1 MRSYNSVTGAIEPVF
16 VSFEP
21 GVAVKNNVQL
31 SHRIECVRAV
41 YWQAI
46 CVKGEITAQFVLLQI
61 SDMTMYNAN
70 EGLSGYPLPLSALES
85 VIIPATPWEICRP
98 NRDRVT
104 SFTVRLATPA
114 GADFTGHSGVQL
126 WLLFESAPTG
136 QAINTAVISG
146 VGRNDT
152 RFDYLSASNQFKNN

>member
-16 VSFEP
+16 VSFNAGE
-21 GVAVKNNVQL
+21 AVKNNVQL
-31 SHRIECVRAV
+31 SHRIECVRTV
-41 YWQAI
+41 YWQAL
-46 CVKGEITAQFVLLQI
+46 CVKGEITDQFMLLQI
-61 SDMTMYNAN
+61 DDMTMYNAN
-70 EGLSGYPLPLSALES
+70 EGLSGYPLPISGLES

-104 SFTVRLATPA
+104 SFTIRLAAPNGTA
-114 GADFTGHSGVQL
+114 FDDHSGVQL

-136 QAINTAVISG
+136 QAINTAVVSG

-152 RFDYLSASNQFKNN
+152 RFDYLSPSNQFKN

>member
-16 VSFEP
+16 VSFDA
-21 GVAVKNNVQL
+21 GVATKNNVQL

-41 YWQAI
+41 YWQALCI
-46 CVKGEITAQFVLLQI
+46 KGEITDQYLLLQI
-61 SDMTMYNAN
+61 DDMRMYNAN
-70 EGLSGYPLPLSALES
+70 EGLSGYPLPVSGLES

-104 SFTVRLATPA
+104 SFTIHLATPA
-114 GADFTGHSGVQL
+114 GAPFTSHSGVQL

-136 QAINTAVISG
+136 QAINTAVVSG

-152 RFDYLSASNQFKNN
+152 RFDYLSSSNQFKN